1 MEKFVYVVTR
11 EDARRS
17 VVFGVYS
24 DPMAAMN
31 AIWTLAR
38 GSIIGSIKEELVG
51 TRYNVL
57 NPETDEEHYYIE
69 RVALDE
75 KFW

>member
-11 EDARRS
+11 EDALL
-17 VVFGVYS
+17 GIYT
-24 DPMAAMN
+24 DAMSATN
-31 AIWTLAR
+31 AVWALAR

-51 TRYNVL
+51 TRYTVL